1 MGHVA
6 TSAGRDVHTCFVDFL
21 SHHHHGFEHTPPLL
35 RYAWSLV
42 IHSLIDSS
50 NTWIRKQKMLERFG
64 RLQAKWRK
72 TLVVLNWTMV
82 AIATVVS
89 LLPIFFNCDQQ
100 RRGYPT
106 GHFANL
112 LHNSSYHAPLDS
124 ATVLSIITDDGIFQ
138 GSDINFS
145 MIMGPFLG
153 MCLPAL
159 LDLMVDVYAA
169 VTHPTTG
176 MNANNSSKIVRL
188 SLLERFVFIIGV
200 MDNAFYFLIPTDWNV
215 MVLYTVRRVV
225 NNLSIIL
232 LAAPIIIFLERSTH
246 VFSPFFTTL
255 VIFLMTVG
263 GTLRCFTFNFVKGT
277 MIQHQLIV
285 YSAYLILAYVC
296 LVLSACLWS
305 FLQYLFH
312 QRTTRAESAATSGL
326 KNKQLD
332 PFQDFSVNHVP
343 ACHMVSLCIGYCVS
357 LAWFLA
363 PINISP
369 STNSLLYTLLLC
381 SLALVFVIEMR
392 VRQNE
397 IVHGMH
403 LLNSKRAFVRFISH
417 EVRF

>member
-1 MGHVA
+1 
-6 TSAGRDVHTCFVDFL
+6 
-21 SHHHHGFEHTPPLL
+21 
-35 RYAWSLV
+35 
-42 IHSLIDSS
+42 
-50 NTWIRKQKMLERFG
+50 MLEGFG
-64 RLQAKWRK
+64 RLQTKCRK
-72 TLVVLNWTMV
+72 TLVSVNWSIV
-82 AIATVVS
+82 FVATVVS
-89 LLPIFFNCDQQ
+89 LLPIFFNYDQQ

-159 LDLMVDVYAA
+159 LDLIVDVYAA

-188 SLLERFVFIIGV
+188 SLWERFVFIIGV
-200 MDNAFYFLIPTDWNV
+200 MCPAFYFLFPMDLNV
-215 MVLYTVRRVV
+215 MVLYTVRRVTT
-225 NNLSIIL
+225 NLSVIL
-232 LAAPIIIFLERSTH
+232 LAAPIVIFLERTTF

-255 VIFLMTVG
+255 VIFLMSLG
-263 GTLRCFTFNFVKGT
+263 GTLNCLTFSVAKGT
-277 MIQHQLIV
+277 MIHNELNV
-285 YSAYLILAYVC
+285 YSSYLVLAYFC

-332 PFQDFSVNHVP
+332 PFQDFSINHVP
-343 ACHMVSLCIGYCVS
+343 ACHMVTLCIGYCVT
-357 LAWFLA
+357 LTWFL
-363 PINISP
+363 SP
-369 STNSLLYTLLLC
+369 NAVDQSTNSLLYTLLLF

-417 EVRF
+417 EVRFLSLSFVVVVVVVVVLCASVMSHIYSTSTLIIHIAYRCHLHLYFLITHV